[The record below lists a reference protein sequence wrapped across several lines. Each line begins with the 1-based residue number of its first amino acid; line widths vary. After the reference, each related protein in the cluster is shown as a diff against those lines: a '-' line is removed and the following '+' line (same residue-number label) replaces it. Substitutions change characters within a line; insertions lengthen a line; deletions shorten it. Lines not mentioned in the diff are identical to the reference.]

1 MGGLNGDDTD
11 DATYFLIVGM
21 KNKHFEIGEWR
32 GTGLYH
38 VKGFQRVVAWLSVLF
53 VFFSGNSGD
62 IQQRFPG
69 SSSPATK
76 TSTTSTTVDGA
87 PIFAKVQLCSCSH
100 NVKGSTGSTHPFSG
114 FSVEKASFLGAKLS
128 LQISSLLST
137 RTTLPFVTSIR
148 MSLKLPWPIFVGLKH
163 DSFDGPVPYLY
174 QNMMVKF
181 GKYLHKYTLF

>member
-1 MGGLNGDDTD
+1 M
-11 DATYFLIVGM
+11 
-21 KNKHFEIGEWR
+21 WR
-32 GTGLYH
+32 VSRGWSLGW
-38 VKGFQRVVAWLSVLF
+38 VSCLF
-53 VFFSGNSGD
+53 FFSGNRGD

-87 PIFAKVQLCSCSH
+87 PIFGVQLCSCSH
-100 NVKGSTGSTHPFSG
+100 NVKGSTGSTHPFCL
-114 FSVEKASFLGAKLS
+114 FSQSKRPVFWGAKRFPADF
-128 LQISSLLST
+128 QELLST
-137 RTTLPFVTSIR
+137 RTILPFVTSIR

-181 GKYLHKYTLF
+181 GKYLHKYTLFELVLYQCI

>member
-1 MGGLNGDDTD
+1 MERYRIVSCEGFPEGGRL
-11 DATYFLIVGM
+11 AECLVF
-21 KNKHFEIGEWR
+21 
-32 GTGLYH
+32 
-38 VKGFQRVVAWLSVLF
+38 
-53 VFFSGNSGD
+53 FFSGNRGD

-76 TSTTSTTVDGA
+76 TCTTSTTTVDGA

-100 NVKGSTGSTHPFSG
+100 NVKGSTGSTHPFCL
-114 FSVEKASFLGAKLS
+114 FSQSKRPVFWGRSDLQ
-128 LQISSLLST
+128 QISSLLST
-137 RTTLPFVTSIR
+137 CTTLPFVTSIR